1 MIPAS
6 PGAITCRPQKT
17 EVPKQTELYRLL
29 DLNTNFIRGDK
40 QIIFSWDLISISLV
54 RRLQLQLAD

>member
-1 MIPAS
+1 MIPVS
-6 PGAITCRPQKT
+6 PEAITYRPQKT

-40 QIIFSWDLISISLV
+40 QIVFSWDLISISLV